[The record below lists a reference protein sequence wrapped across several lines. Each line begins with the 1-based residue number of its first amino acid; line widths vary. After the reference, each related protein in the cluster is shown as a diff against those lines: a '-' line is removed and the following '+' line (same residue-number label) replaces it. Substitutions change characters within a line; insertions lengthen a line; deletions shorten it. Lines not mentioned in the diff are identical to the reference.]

1 MRSHRFRRLL
11 LAGSLPLAAAASLL
25 LQARPAK
32 ADLSFVIEEQGTDVV
47 MKTIGALA
55 SLPSSPALQL
65 SNASCTSG
73 LDYTN
78 NPTIPNGSLCIGP
91 TSPHTVDLY
100 TITGSIGF
108 STIQNLIQT
117 QFSGNQTAG
126 DFVGLCLD
134 CSTDPSF
141 PMGLFFGIDASYVPT
156 TPILTSGTLPGKS
169 FADFGITGP
178 GLLGSWTLSG
188 TSEKIHFVAVPA
200 PLPLLGAG
208 ASLGWARQLRRRIRH
223 QITPPSSCTAI

>member
-1 MRSHRFRRLL
+1 VRSHRIPRLL
-11 LAGSLPLAAAASLL
+11 LISSLSLATAASLL

-32 ADLSFVIEEQGTDVV
+32 ADLSFVIDEQGTDVV

-55 SLPSSPALQL
+55 SLPTSPALQL
-65 SNASCTSG
+65 SNAGCSTG

-91 TSPHTVDLY
+91 TTPNNVDLY
-100 TITGSIGF
+100 TITGSVGF

-117 QFSGNQTAG
+117 ELVGNHTAG
-126 DFVGLCLD
+126 EFVGLCLD

-156 TPILTSGTLPGKS
+156 TPILTSGILPGKS

-178 GLLGSWTLSG
+178 GLLGSWTLGG

-223 QITPPSSCTAI
+223 QIAPPSS